1 MTEEK
6 EDKNYN
12 INHLLNNDTK
22 DKKNNLDVDFNNSCL
37 EHTTIN
43 KDLSMRNLIVSNN
56 DESYVENRQDS
67 VILQENSEQF

>member
-22 DKKNNLDVDFNNSCL
+22 DKK
-37 EHTTIN
+37 
-43 KDLSMRNLIVSNN
+43 
-56 DESYVENRQDS
+56 
-67 VILQENSEQF
+67 EQFRC